1 MKILSL
7 LIVFSLSI
15 SIAGA
20 ADLTPASE
28 QLIDDLKVNIQN
40 TLIAIG
46 ENEKRA
52 GKRPEDVYF
61 FLNLPAQQLTN
72 LGIVLD
78 VDNPTTGYSVLAVSP
93 GSEAEALGIA
103 VGSKIVQINDIV
115 ISQSSAENALQ
126 QLQDLTAGEKV
137 TLVIENNNMTKK
149 IETNLNGQYVPEVRL
164 EVGSYAEADRSLLS
178 AYSNEISEEMENACG
193 RISVFFRPP
202 EARDLFPAFV
212 NKIDDKNVISSRNTF
227 RLPPGKHVIKIHE
240 LIIDPFLMGRRHT
253 RQKSKTIEID
263 VKPNFTYHL
272 AAKFLRE
279 YATKTIREEG
289 FWEPVVWK
297 VSQDKCE
304 LQ

>member
-1 MKILSL
+1 MKTLSS
-7 LIVFSLSI
+7 LIAFSLSI

-20 ADLTPASE
+20 DDLTPASE

-61 FLNLPAQQLTN
+61 SLNLPAQQLTN

-103 VGSKIVQINDIV
+103 VGSKIVRINDIV
-115 ISQSSAENALQ
+115 LGQSSAESVLQ
-126 QLQDLTAGEKV
+126 HLQNLTAGEKV
-137 TLVIENNNMTKK
+137 TLVIENNNMIKK
-149 IETNLNGQYVPEVRL
+149 IETSLNGQYVPEVRL
-164 EVGSYAEADRSLLS
+164 EVGSYAEADSSQLS

-202 EARDLFPAFV
+202 EARYLFPVYV

-227 RLPPGKHVIKIHE
+227 RLPPGKHVIKINE
-240 LIIDPFLMGRRHT
+240 LIIDPFLKFLTRRKT
-253 RQKSKTIEID
+253 IRQKSKTIEID
-263 VKPNFTYHL
+263 VKPDITYHL

-279 YATKTIREEG
+279 NATKEE
-289 FWEPVVWK
+289 FWEAVVWK
-297 VSQDKCE
+297 ESQDKCE

>member
-7 LIVFSLSI
+7 LIAFNLSF

-52 GKRPEDVYF
+52 GKKPEDVHF
-61 FLNLPAQQLTN
+61 SLNLPAQQLTN

-103 VGSKIVQINDIV
+103 VGSKIVRINDIV
-115 ISQSSAENALQ
+115 ISRSTAESALQ

-137 TLVIENNNMTKK
+137 TLAVENNNMIKK
-149 IETNLNGQYVPEVRL
+149 IETSLNGQYVPEVRL
-164 EVGSYAEADRSLLS
+164 EVGSYEEADSSQIS
-178 AYSNEISEEMENACG
+178 AYSNKISEEMENACG
-193 RISVFFRPP
+193 RVSVFFRPP
-202 EARDLFPAFV
+202 EARYLFPVYV
-212 NKIDDKNVISSRNTF
+212 NKIDDKNVISGSTF
-227 RLPPGKHVIKIHE
+227 RLPPGKHLIK
-240 LIIDPFLMGRRHT
+240 M
-253 RQKSKTIEID
+253 
-263 VKPNFTYHL
+263 N
-272 AAKFLRE
+272 
-279 YATKTIREEG
+279 
-289 FWEPVVWK
+289 
-297 VSQDKCE
+297 
-304 LQ
+304 